1 MGNLSMPR
9 KFFNKNLKNTR
20 GNTMTEIGLLLFPF
34 LLLLSSVFEFGWYYF
49 HEHTLQHATSE
60 GMRIA
65 LVGGVTNDEQGN
77 ALSREDTIIKTIQEN
92 ASWAM
97 TINKED
103 IAIFKV
109 GNNYENPE
117 GWETAA
123 PNAGNPADYMRVVVN
138 YDHTFLTPFVGH
150 IFSEDGSAKM
160 RAQATYRNELY
171 DIPTEA

>member
-1 MGNLSMPR
+1 MEDFSTPR
-9 KFFNKNLKNTR
+9 KFFKENLNNPR
-20 GNTMTEIGLLLFPF
+20 GNTMIEIGLLLLPF

-77 ALSREDTIIKTIQEN
+77 AMSREDTIIKTIQEN

-97 TINKED
+97 TINPGD

-150 IFSEDGSAKM
+150 LFSEDGSAKM

-171 DIPTEA
+171 DIQTEA